1 MSAPVYVASIHDM
14 GPGYLAFD
22 LKEILAA
29 LKPFIAQ
36 YSWRITGDLDITSNG
51 ANREIESLVDRAD
64 LSSDELER
72 LSEKIIQTIDGTV
85 VGYPRSASLPENRSS
100 EHDVDNFPNSPA
112 QLVIRAFDSS
122 YFEVYAKDK
131 RIVEELPRHFKD
143 VRIENSELYFV

>member
-1 MSAPVYVASIHDM
+1 MSAPVYIASMHDM

-85 VGYPRSASLPENRSS
+85 VVTPGRPAFQKIA
-100 EHDVDNFPNSPA
+100 VQKMMWITSPIA
-112 QLVIRAFDSS
+112 QLSW
-122 YFEVYAKDK
+122 
-131 RIVEELPRHFKD
+131 
-143 VRIENSELYFV
+143 